1 MADKAHLEQLAA
13 NIQQAVATYDP
24 HDRVAW
30 IRIQDAMEKL
40 RRATEPPQVFIMKQR
55 FHTVQ
60 NVCIVAA
67 IEMGLLQLLAA
78 NQGKSLTASDLAE
91 ASGYDELFIARVM
104 RMMTAIGFADET
116 GYQTYTANANTIC
129 QSDPGSIGGLI
140 LSNEMIYPL
149 ASKMRQYLRQKKPCS
164 ISETLPAYD
173 FAMGETVWETFKKDA
188 EWKKGFD
195 DNMTAR
201 NKMLSIPWHLKY
213 PVKERL
219 ASRQVDGT
227 LSSSAKPVMVDI
239 GGNQGV
245 DLQRFVDSFPD
256 LDCELILQDLPETL
270 KGIPGP
276 LDPKIKPT
284 VYDFFTE
291 QPVKGA
297 DIYYLKSV
305 LHDWDDIAAQK
316 ILSNTAKAMAPHS
329 RLLINEMVLA
339 DTDETLVRADMDML
353 MLFLSNGMERTKTQW
368 KELLAK
374 VEPPL
379 KLVEVWSV
387 PGDQQSVIEAC
398 LAD

>member
-1 MADKAHLEQLAA
+1 MLM
-13 NIQQAVATYDP
+13 P
-24 HDRVAW
+24 
-30 IRIQDAMEKL
+30 
-40 RRATEPPQVFIMKQR
+40 
-55 FHTVQ
+55 
-60 NVCIVAA
+60 
-67 IEMGLLQLLAA
+67 
-78 NQGKSLTASDLAE
+78 
-91 ASGYDELFIARVM
+91 
-104 RMMTAIGFADET
+104 
-116 GYQTYTANANTIC
+116 
-129 QSDPGSIGGLI
+129 GLI
-140 LSNEMIYPL
+140 LRSNEMIYPL

-227 LSSSAKPVMVDI
+227 LSSAKPVMVDI

-291 QPVKGA
+291 QPVKGESSKAYSRSPFSLHDLIFQHGTNTLMNEADIYGSGA